1 MKIGPRKPSIKKSIK
16 ARTTGKVKRTI
27 KESINPTYGKKG
39 IGFIKNPEKA
49 IKNKV
54 YHKTTF
60 SIFDI
65 FKSKNVQLILESGN
79 VVNVKNKNEAQ
90 FYAQQFLKHCYEST
104 EIVNKTCEPHIFF
117 ERYALLIS
125 ETEKLVQLEK
135 IMKFKDE
142 QPSTTLQRLIN
153 SKEEQT
159 NIMINRSYE
168 KLSQNIMNLK
178 TIAGKKNAILHQFEK
193 FKIYFNEM
201 TKSNIKLI
209 ETNHDNFLNK
219 YIAT

>member
-1 MKIGPRKPSIKKSIK
+1 MKIGPRKPSIKKSVK

-27 KESINPTYGKKG
+27 NKSINPTYGKKG
-39 IGFIKNPEKA
+39 IGYIKSPEKA
-49 IKNKV
+49 IKNKI
-54 YHKTTF
+54 YHQTTF
-60 SIFDI
+60 NIFSV
-65 FKSKNVQLILESGN
+65 FKGKHAELILESGN
-79 VVNVKNKNEAQ
+79 VVIVKNKNEAQ

-135 IMKFKDE
+135 IMKFKGE
-142 QPSTTLQRLIN
+142 QPSATLQRLIN

-201 TKSNIKLI
+201 TNSNINLI
-209 ETNHDNFLNK
+209 ETTHNAFLSK
-219 YIAT
+219 YITT